1 MTIVNHHGTT
11 TRRAV
16 RSTAAATAALA
27 LTTGLLAGTAQ
38 AGPSPVYK
46 VLPTTPWY
54 VNDVAGMP
62 APFRGPRIIDVSA
75 PHAKTLRAHHP
86 NAAPPG
92 ADDWNCQPSKEH
104 PNPVILV
111 HGTSDRPV
119 YAWNALAP
127 LLKNAGYC
135 VFAPSYGIILGGN
148 GDGAM
153 DKVENSALQLKAW
166 VELVLAKTRAEKVD
180 IVGHSQGGMM
190 PFYYMNFLD
199 GYKKVNRVVAIS
211 PSLRGTD
218 AFGLLND
225 QAATDRVTAL
235 GGDLISPSQKDQMK
249 GSAFLRKLHTRP
261 LTHPS
266 VGYTV
271 ITTRYDD
278 VVTPYT
284 SQFLPPA
291 RNVKNIVVQDLCS
304 TDLTDHYA
312 NIFDPTTLNTV
323 LRALDHRYHGT
334 VPCGVSFPYI
344 GGYVPLPQEGTTT
357 AATATKQALPKA
369 FYGPQPV
376 VMNKL
381 KAQQAGLKD
390 KNATPAGANYFDPA
404 LAARHPRPIILVHGT
419 YENAS
424 SSWIALAPLL
434 RNAGFNV
441 FTFNYGRMSAQSTA
455 GGIGDLR
462 DSAKELA
469 AEVAKVRA
477 LTGARQVDLVGH
489 SLGGLM
495 PHWYLTKLDGWKYVR
510 NVVALAPANKGT
522 FNSITAKFFGMELGP
537 SLDQMLPTSDF
548 VKELWSS
555 GTPTHPAVHYTS
567 IATIYEDAVV
577 PQWSSYLPKASNV
590 TNITLQSTY
599 PLDFADHYALPYD
612 PYALY
617 EVVHALDPR
626 ITWTMPRG
634 VVPFY
639 FGGFIPLG

>member
-1 MTIVNHHGTT
+1 MTNVNKHGST
-11 TRRAV
+11 TRRV
-16 RSTAAATAALA
+16 LRGTAAATTALA
-27 LTTGLLAGTAQ
+27 LTTGLLTGTAQ
-38 AGPSPVYK
+38 ASSNPVYQ
-46 VLPTTPWY
+46 VLPTSPWY

-62 APFRGPRIIDVSA
+62 APFRGPLKIDVSA
-75 PHAKTLRAHHP
+75 PHAKTLRAQNP

-92 ADDWNCQPSKEH
+92 ADDWNCRPSKAH
-104 PNPVILV
+104 PHPVILV

-135 VFAPSYGIILGGN
+135 VFAPTYGLIPGGN

-153 DKVENSALQLKAW
+153 DKIENSALQLKAW
-166 VELVLAKTRAEKVD
+166 VELVLAKTRATKVD

-190 PFYYMNFLD
+190 PFYYMNFLG
-199 GYKKVNRVVAIS
+199 GYKKVNRMVAIS

-218 AFGLLND
+218 AFGLLKY
-225 QAATDRVTAL
+225 QAVTDGVTAV
-235 GGDLISPSQKDQMK
+235 GGDLIPPSQRDQMK
-249 GSAFLRKLHTRP
+249 GSAFLHKLHSRP

-266 VGYTV
+266 VDYTV
-271 ITTRYDD
+271 IATRYDD

-291 RNVKNIVVQDLCS
+291 KNVKNIVVQDLCS
-304 TDLTDHYA
+304 TDFTDHYSD
-312 NIFDPTTLNTV
+312 IFDPTTLNTV

-357 AATATKQALPKA
+357 AGIAPKKVLPEA

-381 KAQQAGLKD
+381 KAQKAGLSD
-390 KNATPAGANYFDPA
+390 KNATPAGANYFDPH
-404 LAARHPRPIILVHGT
+404 LAARHPRPVILVHGT

-434 RNAGFNV
+434 LNAGFNV
-441 FTFNYGRMSAQSTA
+441 FTFTYGRMSEDSTA
-455 GGIGDLR
+455 GGVGDLR
-462 DSAKELA
+462 DSAAELA

-495 PHWYLTKLDGWKYVR
+495 PHWYLTKMGGWKHVR
-510 NVVALAPANKGT
+510 NFVALAPANKGT
-522 FNSITAKFFGMELGP
+522 FNSFTAKYVGLEQGP

-548 VKELWSS
+548 VTELWRS

-567 IATIYEDAVV
+567 IATVYEDAVV
-577 PQWSSYLPKASNV
+577 PQWSSYLPAASNV
-590 TNITLQSTY
+590 TNITLQTKY

-617 EVVHALDPR
+617 EVVHALDAR
-626 ITWTMPRG
+626 IHWTMPRG

-639 FGGFIPLG
+639 FGGFIPVG